1 MTMSIR
7 TFDKLLEAA
16 KAKGPKKVAIAAA
29 HQNEVMLAG
38 LDAEM
43 AGLAEVILVGDKG
56 TIERIAAEE
65 GFDIS
70 RMEVIHQPQPQE
82 AALQVMKLVSDGKAE
97 IAMKG
102 KVETSDFLRAALNKE
117 LGLRTGRLFTHV
129 AVFEIPGFDRLILIS
144 DAGVVVAP
152 DLEQKV
158 QIVQNAILVAH
169 ALGVTLPRVAVLAA
183 TEVVNPKIPTTLD
196 AANLSKMADRGQIRG
211 GLVDGPL
218 ALDNAI
224 SPESARIKGIKSEVA
239 GYADVLIAP
248 DIEAGNVLAKAITYF
263 AQGKMAGV
271 VVGARCPLIVS
282 SRSDTREAKLVGL
295 ALGVM
300 LAQGNGY
307 RSGQLNPGV

>member
-1 MTMSIR
+1 MPIR
-7 TFDKLLEAA
+7 AFSQLLDAA
-16 KAKGPKKVAIAAA
+16 KGKGPKTVAVAAG
-29 HQNEVMLAG
+29 HQSEVMLAG
-38 LDAEM
+38 LDAEE
-43 AGLAEVILVGDKG
+43 AGLAEVILVGDRD
-56 TIERIAAEE
+56 RIQQIAFDE

-70 RMEVIHQPQPQE
+70 RMEVVHYPQAHD
-82 AALQVMKLVSDGKAE
+82 AAWQVMKLVSEGRAD

-102 KVETSDFLRAALNKE
+102 KVETSDFLRAALSKE
-117 LGLRTGRLFTHV
+117 LNLRTGRFFTHV
-129 AVFEIPGFDRLILIS
+129 AVFEIPGFDRLIYIS
-144 DAGVVVAP
+144 DAGVIVAP
-152 DLEQKV
+152 NLEQKV
-158 QIVQNAILVAH
+158 QIVQNAIDVAH
-169 ALGVTLPRVAVLAA
+169 KLEVDLPRVAVLAA

-239 GYADVLIAP
+239 GYADILIAP

-271 VVGARCPLIVS
+271 VVGGRCPLILP
-282 SRSDTREAKLVGL
+282 SRSDTREAKLVSL

-300 LAQGNGY
+300 LA
-307 RSGQLNPGV
+307 S

>member
-1 MTMSIR
+1 MPIR
-7 TFDKLLEAA
+7 TFAELLEAA
-16 KAKGPKKVAIAAA
+16 KDKGPKTVAVAAG
-29 HQNEVMLAG
+29 HQAEVMLAG

-43 AGLAEVILVGDKG
+43 AGLAEVILVGDG
-56 TIERIAAEE
+56 PMIQQIADEE
-65 GFDIS
+65 KFDIS
-70 RMEVIHQPQPQE
+70 RMEVIHAPQSRE
-82 AALQVMKLVSDGKAE
+82 AAWQVMKLVNDGRAD

-102 KVETSDFLRAALNKE
+102 KVETSDFLRAALSKD
-117 LGLRTGRLFTHV
+117 LALRTGRLFTHV
-129 AVFEIPGFDRLILIS
+129 AAFEIPEFNRLIFIS

-158 QIVQNAILVAH
+158 QIVQNAIYVAH
-169 ALGVTLPRVAVLAA
+169 GLDISLPRVAVLAA

-224 SPESARIKGIKSEVA
+224 SPESAKIKGINSQVA
-239 GYADVLIAP
+239 GYADILIAP

-271 VVGARCPLIVS
+271 VVGARCPLILP
-282 SRSDTREAKLVGL
+282 SRSDTREAKLVSL

-300 LAQGNGY
+300 LA
-307 RSGQLNPGV
+307 P

>member
-1 MTMSIR
+1 MPIR
-7 TFDKLLEAA
+7 TFAELLEAA
-16 KAKGPKKVAIAAA
+16 KDKGPKTIAVAAG
-29 HQNEVMLAG
+29 HQAEVMLAS
-38 LDAEM
+38 LDAEV
-43 AGLAEVILVGDKG
+43 AGLAEVILVGDVPKIKAIA
-56 TIERIAAEE
+56 IEQ

-70 RMEVIHQPQPQE
+70 RMDLVQAEHPRD
-82 AALQVMKLVSDGKAE
+82 AAWRVMKLVSEGKADV
-97 IAMKG
+97 AMKG
-102 KVETSDFLRAALNKE
+102 KVETSDFLRGALSKE

-129 AVFEIPGFDRLILIS
+129 AALEIPEFDRLIFIS
-144 DAGVVVAP
+144 NAGVVVAP

-158 QIVQNAILVAH
+158 EIVQNAIYVAH
-169 ALGVTLPRVAVLAA
+169 ALGIDRPRVAVLAA

-239 GYADVLIAP
+239 GYADILITP

-271 VVGARCPLIVS
+271 VVGARCPLILP
-282 SRSDTREAKLVGL
+282 SRSDTREAKLVSL

-300 LAQGNGY
+300 LT
-307 RSGQLNPGV
+307 

>member
-1 MTMSIR
+1 MPIR
-7 TFDKLLEAA
+7 TFTELLEAA
-16 KAKGPKKVAIAAA
+16 RAKGPKTIAVAAG
-29 HQNEVMLAG
+29 HQSEVMLAG
-38 LDAEM
+38 LDAEE
-43 AGLAEVILVGDKG
+43 AGLAELVLVGDSKL
-56 TIERIAAEE
+56 TRAIAASE

-70 RMEVIHQPQPQE
+70 RMELIHEPRPQD
-82 AALQVMKLVSDGKAE
+82 AAYQVMKLVSEGKVD

-102 KVETSDFLRAALNKE
+102 KVETSEFLRAALSKE

-129 AVFEIPGFDRLILIS
+129 AAFEIPGFDRLIFIS

-152 DLEQKV
+152 DLEAKV

-169 ALGVTLPRVAVLAA
+169 GLGIDLPRVAVLAA

-224 SPESARIKGIKSEVA
+224 SPESAQIKGIKSEVA
-239 GYADVLIAP
+239 GYADILIAP

-271 VVGARCPLIVS
+271 VVGARCPLILP
-282 SRSDTREAKLVGL
+282 SRSDTRENKLISL

-300 LAQGNGY
+300 LAA
-307 RSGQLNPGV
+307 

>member
-1 MTMSIR
+1 
-7 TFDKLLEAA
+7 
-16 KAKGPKKVAIAAA
+16 VAVAAA
-29 HQNEVMLAG
+29 DQSEVMLAG
-38 LDAEM
+38 LDAEV
-43 AGLAEVILVGDKG
+43 AGLAEVVLVGDAGK
-56 TIERIAAEE
+56 IRQIAKDES
-65 GFDIS
+65 FDIS
-70 RMEVIHQPQPQE
+70 RMEIVDVAHPGE
-82 AALQVMKLVSDGKAE
+82 AAVEVMSLVSQGKAD

-102 KVETSDFLRAALNKE
+102 KIETSDFLRAALRRE

-129 AVFEIPGFDRLILIS
+129 AVFEIPGFSRLIFIS
-144 DAGVVVAP
+144 DAGVIVAP

-158 QIVQNAILVAH
+158 QIVQNAIFVAH
-169 ALGVTLPRVAVLAA
+169 AMGISRPRVAVLAA

-224 SPESARIKGIKSEVA
+224 SPESVKIKGIKSEVA

-271 VVGARCPLIVS
+271 VVGARCPLILP
-282 SRSDTREAKLVGL
+282 SRSDTRENKLISL

-300 LAQGNGY
+300 LA
-307 RSGQLNPGV
+307 P

>member
-1 MTMSIR
+1 MRRIR
-7 TFDKLLEAA
+7 TFAALLDAA
-16 KAKGPKKVAIAAA
+16 KEKGPKHVAIAAG
-29 HQNEVMLAG
+29 HQSEVMLAG
-38 LDAEM
+38 LDAEV
-43 AGLAEVILVGDKG
+43 AGLAEVILVGDQA
-56 TIERIAAEE
+56 RIKEIATEE

-70 RMEVIHQPQPQE
+70 RMEVIHQPHPHQ
-82 AALQVMKLVSDGKAE
+82 AAYQVMKLVSEGRAD

-102 KVETSDFLRAALNKE
+102 KVETSDFLRAALSKDLN
-117 LGLRTGRLFTHV
+117 LRTGRLFTHV
-129 AVFEIPGFDRLILIS
+129 AAFEIPDFDRLIFIS

-158 QIVQNAILVAH
+158 QIVQNAIHVAH
-169 ALGVTLPRVAVLAA
+169 GLRIDLPRVAVLAA

-239 GYADVLIAP
+239 GYADILIAP

-271 VVGARCPLIVS
+271 VVGARCPLILP
-282 SRSDTREAKLVGL
+282 SRSDTREAKLVSL

-300 LAQGNGY
+300 LA
-307 RSGQLNPGV
+307 

>member
-1 MTMSIR
+1 MPIR
-7 TFDKLLEAA
+7 TFAELLEAA
-16 KAKGPKKVAIAAA
+16 KNKGPKTVAVAAG
-29 HQNEVMLAG
+29 HQAEVMLAG
-38 LDAEM
+38 LDAEV
-43 AGLAEVILVGDKG
+43 AGLAEVILVGDEAK
-56 TIERIAAEE
+56 IREIADTE

-70 RMEVIHQPQPQE
+70 RMEVIHTLQPRD
-82 AALQVMKLVSDGKAE
+82 AAWTVMKLVSEGKAD

-102 KVETSDFLRAALNKE
+102 KVETSDFLRAALSRE
-117 LGLRTGRLFTHV
+117 LGLRTGHLFTHV
-129 AVFEIPGFDRLILIS
+129 AAFEIPEFDRLIFIS

-158 QIVQNAILVAH
+158 EIVQNAIYVAH
-169 ALGVTLPRVAVLAA
+169 GLDIHLPRVAVLAA

-196 AANLSKMADRGQIRG
+196 AANLSKMADRGQIKG

-239 GYADVLIAP
+239 GYADILIAP

-271 VVGARCPLIVS
+271 VVGARCPLILP
-282 SRSDTREAKLVGL
+282 SRSDTREAKLVSL

-300 LAQGNGY
+300 LA
-307 RSGQLNPGV
+307 P

>member
-1 MTMSIR
+1 MPIR
-7 TFDKLLEAA
+7 TFAELLDAA
-16 KAKGPKKVAIAAA
+16 KEKGPKTVAVAAG
-29 HQNEVMLAG
+29 HQEEVMLAG
-38 LDAEM
+38 LDAEVT
-43 AGLAEVILVGDKG
+43 GIAEVILVGD
-56 TIERIAAEE
+56 TDRIQEIAQTE

-70 RMEVIHQPQPQE
+70 RMELVEAIHPRE
-82 AALQVMKLVSDGKAE
+82 AAYQVMKLVHDGEAD

-102 KVETSDFLRAALNKE
+102 KVETSDFLRAALSRD
-117 LGLRTGRLFTHV
+117 LDLRTGRLFTHV
-129 AVFEIPGFDRLILIS
+129 AAFEIPEFDRLIFIS

-169 ALGVTLPRVAVLAA
+169 ALGIKLPRVAVLAA

-196 AANLSKMADRGQIRG
+196 AANLSKMADRRQIRG

-224 SPESARIKGIKSEVA
+224 SPESARIKGIRSEVA
-239 GYADVLIAP
+239 GYADILITP

-271 VVGARCPLIVS
+271 VVGARCPLILP
-282 SRSDTREAKLVGL
+282 SRSDTREAKLVSL

-300 LAQGNGY
+300 LTQ
-307 RSGQLNPGV
+307 

>member
-1 MTMSIR
+1 MPVR
-7 TFDKLLEAA
+7 TFAELLEAA
-16 KAKGPKKVAIAAA
+16 RTKGPKTVAVAAG
-29 HQNEVMLAG
+29 HQSEVMLAS

-43 AGLAEVILVGDKG
+43 AGLAEVVLVGDSDK
-56 TIERIAAEE
+56 IRQIATEE

-70 RMEVIHQPQPQE
+70 RMEVIHEPLPHN
-82 AALQVMKLVSDGKAE
+82 AAWQVMKLVSEDKAD

-102 KVETSDFLRAALNKE
+102 KVETSDFLRAALSKE
-117 LGLRTGRLFTHV
+117 LKLRTGRLFTHV
-129 AVFEIPGFDRLILIS
+129 AAFEIPEFDRLIFIS

-158 QIVQNAILVAH
+158 QIVQNAIYVAH
-169 ALGVTLPRVAVLAA
+169 GLGIRLPRVAVLAA

-196 AANLSKMADRGQIRG
+196 AANLSKMADRGQIQG

-239 GYADVLIAP
+239 GYADILIAP

-271 VVGARCPLIVS
+271 VVGARCPLILP
-282 SRSDTREAKLVGL
+282 SRSDTREAKLVSL

-300 LAQGNGY
+300 LA
-307 RSGQLNPGV
+307 P

>member
-1 MTMSIR
+1 MSVKS
-7 TFDKLLEAA
+7 FPELLAAA
-16 KAKGPKKVAIAAA
+16 KAKGPKRVAVAAG
-29 HQNEVMLAG
+29 HETEVLMAG
-38 LDAEM
+38 LDAEK
-43 AGLAEVILVGDKG
+43 AGFAQVIVVGDADKVSK
-56 TIERIAAEE
+56 IAAQE
-65 GFDIS
+65 GFDLS
-70 RMEVIHQPQPQE
+70 RVDLLHFPDPRE
-82 AALQVMKLVSDGKAE
+82 AAWRVMKLVSDGQAD

-102 KVETSDFLRAALNKE
+102 KVETSDFLRAALSKE
-117 LGLRTGRLFTHV
+117 LGLRTGRLFSHV
-129 AVFEIPGFDRLILIS
+129 AAFDIPEFGRLIFIS

-158 QIVQNAILVAH
+158 QIVQNAIYVAH
-169 ALGVTLPRVAVLAA
+169 SLGISLPRVAVLAA

-196 AANLSKMADRGQIRG
+196 AANLSKMADRGQIKG

-239 GYADVLIAP
+239 GYADILITP

-271 VVGARCPLIVS
+271 VVGARCPLILP
-282 SRSDTREAKLVGL
+282 SRSDTREAKLVSL

-300 LAQGNGY
+300 LA
-307 RSGQLNPGV
+307 S

>member
-1 MTMSIR
+1 MPIQ
-7 TFDKLLEAA
+7 TFTELLEAA
-16 KAKGPKKVAIAAA
+16 KDKGPKTVAVAAG
-29 HQNEVMLAG
+29 HQAEVMLAS
-38 LDAEM
+38 LDAEL
-43 AGLAEVILVGDKG
+43 AGLAEVILVGDEPK
-56 TIERIAAEE
+56 IQQIAVEE
-65 GFDIS
+65 NFDIS
-70 RMEVIHQPQPQE
+70 RMEVIHTPHSRE
-82 AALQVMKLVSDGKAE
+82 AAWQVMKLVNDGRAD

-102 KVETSDFLRAALNKE
+102 KVETSDFLRAALSKD
-117 LGLRTGRLFTHV
+117 LALRTGRLFTHV
-129 AVFEIPGFDRLILIS
+129 AAFEIPEFDRLIFIS

-158 QIVQNAILVAH
+158 QIVQNAIYVAH
-169 ALGVTLPRVAVLAA
+169 ALHISLPRVAVLAA

-224 SPESARIKGIKSEVA
+224 SPESAKIKGIKSEVA
-239 GYADVLIAP
+239 GYADILITP

-271 VVGARCPLIVS
+271 VVGARCPLILP
-282 SRSDTREAKLVGL
+282 SRSDTREAKLVSL

-300 LAQGNGY
+300 LA
-307 RSGQLNPGV
+307 S